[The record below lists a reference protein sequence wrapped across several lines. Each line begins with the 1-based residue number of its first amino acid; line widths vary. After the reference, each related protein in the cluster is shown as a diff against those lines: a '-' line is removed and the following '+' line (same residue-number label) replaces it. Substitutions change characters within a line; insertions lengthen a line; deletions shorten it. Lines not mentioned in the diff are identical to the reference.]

1 MKKIF
6 ILAALTLLGASC
18 SDSNNETGDEPTPT
32 TGLAAPQVTLGDVT
46 ATSFTATWPAVDGAE
61 EYRYEV
67 TTAIDGGN
75 GTSAIATGYTPET
88 TLTIDAL
95 KPATEYQIRIAARAD
110 GVTSNNWFTGTVT
123 TLGDEGGLEISFSI
137 TPCEKYHSSG
147 YVYPFARVT
156 PSNTDVYYWVS
167 AIPSDQLED
176 ASTWMQEDIDYYLSQ
191 GETWDSLLSAGLI
204 CQGEAES
211 ALFSFAD
218 YGDFTFIVA
227 AVGKTM
233 SGIELLSAPSHS
245 YTFWTESPDTP
256 MQHLSTY
263 EDFTGDW
270 VLTTA
275 GTTAITND
283 NMLNFAEG
291 EIFPVT
297 ITATDDGGLQLEGW
311 GGTRNSFSTQ
321 PLRLDYQTADD
332 GYNTFSISFPQQIPT
347 EDGVTWEYASWFI
360 FSGTIEGAQQTLYMP
375 YDSETAA
382 TIPSWSLGFTGF
394 VANLNKTVLKI
405 FGQEYTDSSSGEG
418 AYMMGIWPIGRN
430 ANDEVVLLN
439 GTYNEPIGF
448 YYLTRKEVAEGKVN
462 VLPDV
467 SQQSGVQAKSPATA
481 LHQTRKASAKP
492 AGNRCFQRV
501 L

>member
-1 MKKIF
+1 M
-6 ILAALTLLGASC
+6 ALLGASC

-32 TGLAAPQVTLGDVT
+32 TGLAAPQVTLGEVT
-46 ATSFTATWPAVDGAE
+46 ATSFTATWSAVDGAE

-67 TTAIDGGN
+67 TTAIDSGN

-95 KPATEYQIRIAARAD
+95 KPATEYQIRIAARAE
-110 GVTSNNWFTGTVT
+110 GITSDNWFTGTVT
-123 TLGDEGGLEISFSI
+123 TLGDESGIEVSFSI

-204 CQGEAES
+204 CRGEAES

-218 YGDFTFIVA
+218 YGDFVFIVA

-256 MQHLSTY
+256 LLHLSTY

-270 VLTTA
+270 VLTTS

-297 ITATDDGGLQLEGW
+297 ITATDDGGLQLEG
-311 GGTRNSFSTQ
+311 
-321 PLRLDYQTADD
+321 
-332 GYNTFSISFPQQIPT
+332 
-347 EDGVTWEYASWFI
+347 
-360 FSGTIEGAQQTLYMP
+360 
-375 YDSETAA
+375 
-382 TIPSWSLGFTGF
+382 
-394 VANLNKTVLKI
+394 
-405 FGQEYTDSSSGEG
+405 
-418 AYMMGIWPIGRN
+418 
-430 ANDEVVLLN
+430 
-439 GTYNEPIGF
+439 
-448 YYLTRKEVAEGKVN
+448 
-462 VLPDV
+462 
-467 SQQSGVQAKSPATA
+467 
-481 LHQTRKASAKP
+481 
-492 AGNRCFQRV
+492 
-501 L
+501 